1 MIELDDVDEDFLS
14 QIEAAETKAIIN
26 QKRKRIINNN
36 QEEANNNNNKR
47 NNSLITVSDDAC
59 FKCGKFGHWSRDCDS
74 NGGLGNE
81 TVVVDDD
88 KACPC
93 GLGLCIVYTANT
105 ERNRG
110 RKFYRCPAREEN
122 GGCGFFEWCDSSSA
136 TPTSNVAQYST
147 PSSSFPDVA
156 CPCGAG
162 VCLIRTAKTEKN
174 MGQQFYRCPANQCVI
189 FPVDANTYTSNM
201 SSHMIPKY
209 APLKCCLFCLNVI
222 CEVVNRL
229 TLIFFLW
236 KAPVAS
242 FNGAVSA
249 AQLDGHWARDCLEPS
264 SGSSVDFGGK
274 SASSGTCYKCGI
286 SGHWS
291 RDCLKPSSASSV
303 EVAGS
308 SVSAGSCYKCSKSG
322 HWAKDCPGQNP
333 KAGRWR

>member
-1 MIELDDVDEDFLS
+1 MRQWWWMMTRHVHVVWGFVLFILLILKGIE
-14 QIEAAETKAIIN
+14 
-26 QKRKRIINNN
+26 
-36 QEEANNNNNKR
+36 
-47 NNSLITVSDDAC
+47 
-59 FKCGKFGHWSRDCDS
+59 
-74 NGGLGNE
+74 
-81 TVVVDDD
+81 
-88 KACPC
+88 
-93 GLGLCIVYTANT
+93 
-105 ERNRG
+105 G

-122 GGCGFFEWCDSSSA
+122 GGCGFFEWCDSSST

-174 MGQQFYRCPANQCVI
+174 MGQQFYRCPANQESSCG
-189 FPVDANTYTSNM
+189 FFQWCSELGSTGAYKLNTFKTSNL
-201 SSHMIPKY
+201 SSSSNKAMVKVEVIPV
-209 APLKCCLFCLNVI
+209 LNH
-222 CEVVNRL
+222 
-229 TLIFFLW
+229 
-236 KAPVAS
+236 
-242 FNGAVSA
+242 G
-249 AQLDGHWARDCLEPS
+249 QDGHWARDCLEPS